1 MRPASVLR
9 RASAAGRGVDMR
21 IDRADIAKIGLLL
34 GPALALAAALL
45 LPADTG
51 LTDAGAQ
58 PSALTP
64 AGRATA
70 AVAIWM
76 AAWWLTEAVPLAVT
90 ALLPVVLFPLLGI
103 ADIGAAT
110 APYANPLIFLFLGGF
125 LLGLA
130 VQRFGLH
137 RRIAL
142 AILLRVGT
150 SPRGLIGGFM
160 LAAALL
166 SMWIS
171 NTATAIMMLP
181 IGVSVLKLL
190 EEQESGATPG
200 RPGAADAPIP
210 MRAFGTALVLGIA
223 YACSIGGI
231 GTLVGTPPNLVLAA
245 FVRDHYGQD
254 VSMAG
259 WLGIGMPLVAVML
272 PLTWWYLTRIAFRVP
287 ARCFACGRAVLIGEL
302 HRLGPMGRG
311 ERVALTVFVST
322 ALAWLLRPWL
332 VAWTGLD
339 GLTDAGIAMLGA
351 LSLFLIPV
359 DSNGTGSGHP
369 RRALDWETA
378 KGLPWEILIL
388 FGGGLSLA
396 SAIAA
401 NGVDGFIG
409 AGFAGLGGLPPW
421 VLVLTVAAVVVLLTE
436 ITSNTAVTTTLMPV
450 LAATAAAT
458 AVPPGMLLTAA
469 ALAASCAFM
478 LPVATP
484 PNAIVFASG
493 RVSIAQMARAGIG
506 LNLIAVA
513 VVTLVVLLGSRLVL
527 A

>member
-1 MRPASVLR
+1 MQM
-9 RASAAGRGVDMR
+9 G
-21 IDRADIAKIGLLL
+21 RADIAGLGLLL
-34 GPALALAAALL
+34 GPALALAVWLL
-45 LPADTG
+45 LPVAEPAVQSATG
-51 LTDAGAQ
+51 GTELSA
-58 PSALTP
+58 ALTP

-70 AVAIWM
+70 AVAAWM
-76 AAWWLTEAVPLAVT
+76 AVWWLTEAVPLAAT

-103 ADIGAAT
+103 ANMGAAT

-142 AILLRVGT
+142 WTLLRVGT
-150 SPRGLIGGFM
+150 SPRALVGGFM
-160 LAAALL
+160 LASALL

-171 NTATAIMMLP
+171 NTATAIVMLP
-181 IGVSVLKLL
+181 IGVSVLRLL
-190 EEQESGATPG
+190 AEQGGAG
-200 RPGAADAPIP
+200 DGGAVP

-245 FVRDHYGQD
+245 FVREHYAMDLGM
-254 VSMAG
+254 VR
-259 WLGIGMPLVAVML
+259 WLGIGLPLVVVLL
-272 PLTWWYLTRIAFRVP
+272 PLTWLYLTRVAFPLPRASFP
-287 ARCFACGRAVLIGEL
+287 CGRAVLADEIA
-302 HRLGPMGRG
+302 RLGSMSPG
-311 ERVALTVFVST
+311 ERVTAAVFALT
-322 ALAWLLRPWL
+322 AAGWLLRPQL
-332 VAWTGLD
+332 AGWTGIE

-351 LSLFLIPV
+351 LLLFVLPA
-359 DSNGTGSGHP
+359 GP
-369 RRALDWETA
+369 RPALGKPRPRALDWETA
-378 KGLPWEILIL
+378 RAVPWEILIL

-401 NGVDGFIG
+401 NGVDGYL
-409 AGFAGLGGLPPW
+409 AGGFQGLAGLPDW
-421 VLVLTVAAVVVLLTE
+421 VLVLAVAAVVVLLTE

-458 AVPPGMLLTAA
+458 GAPPGMLLTAA

-493 RVSIAQMARAGIG
+493 QVSIAQMARAGLA
-506 LNLIAVA
+506 LNLLAVLVVTA
-513 VVTLVVLLGSRLVL
+513 VVTIGARLVL
-527 A
+527 V

>member
-1 MRPASVLR
+1 MEIR
-9 RASAAGRGVDMR
+9 
-21 IDRADIAKIGLLL
+21 RADIAGLGLLL
-34 GPALALAAALL
+34 GPALALAVWWL
-45 LPADTG
+45 LPAAAPGADAVGVAAG
-51 LTDAGAQ
+51 LG
-58 PSALTP
+58 P
-64 AGRATA
+64 AGRATS
-70 AVAIWM
+70 AVAVWM
-76 AAWWLTEAVPLAVT
+76 AVWWLTEAVPLAAT

-103 ADIGAAT
+103 ADIAAAT

-142 AILLRVGT
+142 WILLRVGT
-150 SPRGLIGGFM
+150 SPRALVGGFM

-171 NTATAIMMLP
+171 NTATAIVMLP
-181 IGVSVLKLL
+181 IGVSVLRLL
-190 EEQESGATPG
+190 AEQGGDDDSAVS
-200 RPGAADAPIP
+200 

-223 YACSIGGI
+223 YACSIGGT

-245 FVRDHYGQD
+245 YVREQYALDL
-254 VSMAG
+254 SMVR
-259 WLGIGMPLVAVML
+259 WLGIGLPLVAVLL
-272 PLTWWYLTRIAFRVP
+272 PLTWLYLTRVAFRLP
-287 ARCFACGRAVLIGEL
+287 STPLPCGRAVLADEL
-302 HRLGPMGRG
+302 ARLGPMGFG
-311 ERVALTVFVST
+311 ERVTAAVFGLT
-322 ALAWLLRPWL
+322 AAGWLLRPQL

-351 LSLFLIPV
+351 LVLFMLPA
-359 DSNGTGSGHP
+359 GP
-369 RRALDWETA
+369 RPAPGEPRPRALDWETA
-378 KGLPWEILIL
+378 KAVPWQILIL

-396 SAIAA
+396 SAIAST
-401 NGVDGFIG
+401 GVDGFI
-409 AGFAGLGGLPPW
+409 AGGLGGLGGLPHW
-421 VLVLTVAAVVVLLTE
+421 VLVLAVAALVVMLTE

-458 AVPPGMLLTAA
+458 GAPPGLLLTAA

-493 RVSIAQMARAGIG
+493 QVSIAQMARAGLG
-506 LNLIAVA
+506 LNLLAVLVVTA
-513 VVTLVVLLGSRLVL
+513 VVTLGGRLVL